1 MTQGGVGVGPV
12 TPVPSGSSPPP
23 PGVSIDFSSLG
34 DTFTYQQLLLATG
47 DFRDVNLI
55 KHGHSGDL
63 YKGILESGI
72 PVVIKKIDLQ
82 SHRKEAY
89 LLELD
94 FYSKV
99 SHSRLVPLLGHC
111 LEKEN
116 EKFLI
121 YKHIPNGDLSSSLF
135 RKTDSEDDGLKSLDW
150 ITRLKIAIGAAES
163 LSYLHH
169 ECMPP
174 IVHRYSKDSLL
185 VMLCSLFVISFLLTI
200 IVRSLN
206 LSFQ

>member
-23 PGVSIDFSSLG
+23 PGVSVDFSSLG
-34 DTFTYQQLLLATG
+34 DIYTYQQLLLATG
-47 DFRDVNLI
+47 DFGDVNLI
-55 KHGHSGDL
+55 KYGHSGDL
-63 YKGILESGI
+63 YKGISESGI

-94 FYSKV
+94 FFSKV
-99 SHSRLVPLLGHC
+99 SNPRLVPLLGHC

-121 YKHIPNGDLSSSLF
+121 YKHMPNGDLSSSLY
-135 RKTDSEDDGLKSLDW
+135 RKTNSEDGLKSLDW
-150 ITRLKIAIGAAES
+150 ITRLKIAIGAAEG

-169 ECMPP
+169 ECTPP
-174 IVHRYSKDSLL
+174 IVHRYSEDTLL
-185 VMLCSLFVISFLLTI
+185 IVALFTFLFVISFCCQ
-200 IVRSLN
+200 S
-206 LSFQ
+206 Q